1 MNEAILERAITAVD
15 RLSPKLSSVVLPTG
29 TKAYGVHMVD
39 KFPYADQLPLRE
51 TLPPL
56 PEPYY
61 SQIFYHNQI
70 DCLKRL
76 SQGKSWTWSE
86 IRPDIIIGFVPNN
99 NTYCIA
105 QTLGIYLSVYRAVEG
120 EGAKCP
126 FPGTDKSWVCRH
138 NESPQDMIAHLSIHA
153 SLHPEKTASK
163 AFNVGGE
170 ETTWSAKWPVI
181 CEYFG
186 LKGTGPEKGST
197 DPGTYIKEH
206 GKEWAELEEK
216 HNLRTGVVGND
227 ISHPYFQVRSQF
239 LFSSSQNNF
248 FSPRL

>member
-1 MNEAILERAITAVD
+1 M
-15 RLSPKLSSVVLPTG
+15 
-29 TKAYGVHMVD
+29 
-39 KFPYADQLPLRE
+39 
-51 TLPPL
+51 
-56 PEPYY
+56 
-61 SQIFYHNQI
+61 
-70 DCLKRL
+70 
-76 SQGKSWTWSE
+76 SQGKSWTWTE
-86 IRPDIIIGFVPNN
+86 IRPDIIVGFVPNN

-170 ETTWSAKWPVI
+170 KTTWSAKWPVI

-197 DPGTYIKEH
+197 NPGTYIKEH

-248 FSPRL
+248 FFAEALANFHQYFVTNLLDFDRYMSKEAAQGIGYTEEIRTPETWKIAFDRMREAKIIP